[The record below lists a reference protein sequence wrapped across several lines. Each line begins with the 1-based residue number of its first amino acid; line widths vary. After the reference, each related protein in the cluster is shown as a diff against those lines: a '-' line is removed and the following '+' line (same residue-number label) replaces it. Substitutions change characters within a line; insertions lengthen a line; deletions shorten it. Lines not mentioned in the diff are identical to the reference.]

1 MHAGA
6 HRAFRAWRT
15 AGNDL
20 GKDERV
26 EPKRR
31 RGVAIGK
38 KEVEGHGFRWLRA
51 IHSDGIQLNNFTTF
65 FTTWGIKKPRKSLT
79 YRAS

>member
-15 AGNDL
+15 AGN
-20 GKDERV
+20 GFEKDERV

-38 KEVEGHGFRWLRA
+38 KEVEGPHHPCKLP
-51 IHSDGIQLNNFTTF
+51 NFTFYT
-65 FTTWGIKKPRKSLT
+65 SN
-79 YRAS
+79 

>member
-6 HRAFRAWRT
+6 HRAFGAWRT

-20 GKDERV
+20 GKDKRV

-31 RGVAIGK
+31 RGVAIVK
-38 KEVEGHGFRWLRA
+38 KEVEVLLHPCKLADFTFYT
-51 IHSDGIQLNNFTTF
+51 SD
-65 FTTWGIKKPRKSLT
+65 
-79 YRAS
+79 